1 VIARYADPAEDVAQ
15 LGIVV
20 EQPQQRFAACTT
32 LAYTEDVFR
41 GRVEAKDKQVPVEQ
55 DYARTQP
62 VEDVFCLVADVA
74 VVARRP
80 AAA

>member
-32 LAYTEDVFR
+32 LAYT
-41 GRVEAKDKQVPVEQ
+41 
-55 DYARTQP
+55 
-62 VEDVFCLVADVA
+62 
-74 VVARRP
+74 
-80 AAA
+80 